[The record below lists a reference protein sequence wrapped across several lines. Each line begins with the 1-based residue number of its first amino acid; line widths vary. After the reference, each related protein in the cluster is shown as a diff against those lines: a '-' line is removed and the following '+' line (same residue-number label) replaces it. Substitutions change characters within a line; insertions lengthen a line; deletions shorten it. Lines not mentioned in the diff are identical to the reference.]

1 MKEML
6 VIIVSAI
13 LVENFVLTKFL
24 GICPFLGVSKSL
36 SSALGM
42 SVAVVFVMTI
52 ASGATWVVN
61 EYLLKLFGIEYLQ
74 TIAFILVIAALV
86 QFVEIVLKKTTP
98 SLYKSLGIY
107 LPLITTNCAVLGVS
121 LLNIG
126 REYNFLQSIVYG
138 FGAGLG
144 FTFALVLFSGVRE
157 KLEMCDI
164 PEALKGLP
172 ITLIAAAL
180 VSLAFSL
187 FSRFHFQDYSNR
199 MYFEPL
205 MSLKSHF
212 LLY

>member
-1 MKEML
+1 MREM
-6 VIIVSAI
+6 IIIIISAI

-24 GICPFLGVSKSL
+24 GICPFLGVSKNM
-36 SSALGM
+36 SSAMGM
-42 SVAVVFVMTI
+42 SGAVVFVMTI

-61 EYLLKLFGIEYLQ
+61 EFLLKRFGIGYLQ

-86 QFVEIVLKKTTP
+86 QFVEIVLKKMSP
-98 SLYKSLGIY
+98 PLYKSLGIY

-126 REYNFLQSIVYG
+126 REYNFVQSLVYG
-138 FGAGLG
+138 CGAGLG
-144 FTFALVLFSGVRE
+144 FTLALLLFSSIRE

-180 VSLAFSL
+180 VSLAFFGFQGL
-187 FSRFHFQDYSNR
+187 FTR
-199 MYFEPL
+199 
-205 MSLKSHF
+205 
-212 LLY
+212 